1 MIAKATFHYFN
12 SYYQNKTIPM
22 DSLYNDRE
30 IDSEVCLKP
39 LPQGKIYHVF
49 ISYRD
54 IDEDR
59 EWVNNLIEKLENLH
73 QLKCCNHVHDFKP
86 GRRIVENIKEAVLR
100 SVKTLIILS
109 KEYNDS
115 HWCTFEVE
123 YTHQMSM
130 EMREQILIPVLK
142 EDCEIPEH
150 LKPFTYIDARGP
162 IGSWLPRLVTAIDSP
177 GIYNYVRQ
185 AMFIQKKYH

>member
-1 MIAKATFHYFN
+1 
-12 SYYQNKTIPM
+12 M
-22 DSLYNDRE
+22 DCPYSENDRE
-30 IDSEVCLKP
+30 IYSEVSLKP
-39 LPQGKIYHVF
+39 LPQGKIYHAF

-54 IDEDR
+54 VDEDR
-59 EWVNNLIEKLENLH
+59 EWVNNLIEKLEKHH
-73 QLKCCNHVHDFKP
+73 QLKCCNHVYDFQP
-86 GRRIVENIKEAVLR
+86 GRKIVENIKDAVLK

-109 KEYNDS
+109 KEYHDS
-115 HWCTFEVE
+115 HWCNFEVE

-162 IGSWLPRLVTAIDSP
+162 IESWLPRLVTAIESP
-177 GIYNYVRQ
+177 GIYNICLYL
-185 AMFIQKKYH
+185 